1 MQPLPHSALIADG
14 ALFLRDRATTA
25 ARRACVLL
33 VLAALATGCTP
44 FRPGLPAEPSGREAS
59 AGAQQ
64 GLGAVIA
71 QQALAQVGTPY
82 RYGGADP
89 RRGFD
94 CSGLVTYVH
103 ASEGVSVPRTA
114 AAQFAAARKVAV
126 ADLRAG
132 DLVFYRLVPGSRE
145 VTHVGIY
152 TGQGRF
158 VHAPQ
163 SGKLVGAASLD
174 DAYYR
179 ERFAGAGRLYPDVA
193 GEGPRIGTSPR

>member
-1 MQPLPHSALIADG
+1 MKLRFLHPAAIRACAALTLAFVATACAPFKPGSPADPV
-14 ALFLRDRATTA
+14 ARAT
-25 ARRACVLL
+25 
-33 VLAALATGCTP
+33 
-44 FRPGLPAEPSGREAS
+44 LPA
-59 AGAQQ
+59 AQQ

-71 QQALAQVGTPY
+71 QRAMAQVGVPY

-89 RRGFD
+89 QRGFD
-94 CSGLVTYVH
+94 CSGLVSYVH
-103 ASEGVSVPRTA
+103 GLEGVSVPRTA
-114 AAQFAAARKVAV
+114 AAQFAAARRIDV

-132 DLVFYRLVPGSRE
+132 DLVFYRLVPGSRD

-163 SGKLVGAASLD
+163 TGRLVGTASLD

-179 ERFAGAGRLYPDVA
+179 ERFAGAGRLYPDTG
-193 GEGPRIGTSPR
+193 GEGPRLKSSPR